1 MKYPIGI
8 QNFEKI
14 REGGYL
20 YIDKTDMIYDL
31 VKNGVYYFLSRP
43 RRFGKSLLISTLET
57 YFSGKREM
65 FEGLKIAELEKEW
78 TVHPIL
84 HLDLNTKRYEDKA
97 SLLAILNMHL
107 EMWEAEYGDEKKDR
121 SPEERFMYVI
131 RRAYEK
137 TGKQVV
143 ILVDEYDKPMLQAI
157 DNDELQDEYRNTL
170 KAFYGALKSMDRYI
184 RFALLTGVTKF
195 GKVSVFSDLNNLR
208 DISMLKDYERICGIT
223 EEELHSEFKEGI
235 KELGTANDMSEEE
248 TKAELKE
255 LYDGYHFNNRCVDIY
270 NPFSILNTFASN
282 EFGDY
287 WFETGTPTFLVEL
300 MKGCGY
306 SLKKLMREYATA
318 DSLNGLETFRKNPVP
333 ILYQSGY
340 LTIKD
345 YDKEFRTYI
354 LGFPNREVENGFIRF
369 LLPSYTGMDN
379 SEATFEIVNFVR
391 DVRNGDTESF
401 MKRLTTFFA
410 DTPYELVRDLELHFQ
425 NVMFIL
431 FKLLGFYTQAEYH
444 TSEGRI
450 DMVVKTQDYIYVME
464 FKLDGTAEEAM
475 RQIESKD
482 YALPFECDGRK
493 LVKVGVNF
501 SYEKRN
507 VERWIVK

>member
-1 MKYPIGI
+1 
-8 QNFEKI
+8 
-14 REGGYL
+14 
-20 YIDKTDMIYDL
+20 
-31 VKNGVYYFLSRP
+31 
-43 RRFGKSLLISTLET
+43 
-57 YFSGKREM
+57 
-65 FEGLKIAELEKEW
+65 
-78 TVHPIL
+78 
-84 HLDLNTKRYEDKA
+84 
-97 SLLAILNMHL
+97 
-107 EMWEAEYGDEKKDR
+107 
-121 SPEERFMYVI
+121 
-131 RRAYEK
+131 
-137 TGKQVV
+137 
-143 ILVDEYDKPMLQAI
+143 
-157 DNDELQDEYRNTL
+157 
-170 KAFYGALKSMDRYI
+170 
-184 RFALLTGVTKF
+184 
-195 GKVSVFSDLNNLR
+195 
-208 DISMLKDYERICGIT
+208 MLKDYERICGIT

-410 DTPYELVRDLELHFQ
+410 DTPYELVRDLELHYQ

-450 DMVVKTQDYIYVME
+450 DMVVKTKDYIYVME

-475 RQIESKD
+475 QQIESKD

-507 VERWIVK
+507 VERWIVNY

>member
-65 FEGLKIAELEKEW
+65 FEGLKIAELEREW
-78 TVHPIL
+78 AVHPIL

-157 DNDELQDEYRNTL
+157 DDEELQNEYRSTL

-208 DISMLKDYERICGIT
+208 DISMEFAYIDICGIT
-223 EEELHSEFKEGI
+223 EEELHSEFKEGV
-235 KELGTANDMSEEE
+235 KELGAANDMSEEE
-248 TKAELKE
+248 TKARLKE
-255 LYDGYHFNNRCVDIY
+255 LYDGYHFNEDCVDIY
-270 NPFSILNTFASN
+270 NLSGLMITLDSKALRSN
-282 EFGDY
+282 WIEVGTPSFLVKMLKKRDSDFGDL
-287 WFETGTPTFLVEL
+287 EGVEID
-300 MKGCGY
+300 G
-306 SLKKLMREYATA
+306 SLLDSNDTA
-318 DSLNGLETFRKNPVP
+318 SKNLIPV
-333 ILYQSGY
+333 IYQSGY

-345 YDKEFRTYI
+345 YDKKSNIYK
-354 LGFPNREVENGFIRF
+354 LGFPNKHVKN
-369 LLPSYTGMDN
+369 
-379 SEATFEIVNFVR
+379 A
-391 DVRNGDTESF
+391 F
-401 MKRLTTFFA
+401 MTLMK
-410 DTPYELVRDLELHFQ
+410 
-425 NVMFIL
+425 
-431 FKLLGFYTQAEYH
+431 
-444 TSEGRI
+444 
-450 DMVVKTQDYIYVME
+450 YI
-464 FKLDGTAEEAM
+464 
-475 RQIESKD
+475 
-482 YALPFECDGRK
+482 
-493 LVKVGVNF
+493 
-501 SYEKRN
+501 
-507 VERWIVK
+507 

>member
-1 MKYPIGI
+1 
-8 QNFEKI
+8 
-14 REGGYL
+14 
-20 YIDKTDMIYDL
+20 
-31 VKNGVYYFLSRP
+31 
-43 RRFGKSLLISTLET
+43 
-57 YFSGKREM
+57 
-65 FEGLKIAELEKEW
+65 
-78 TVHPIL
+78 
-84 HLDLNTKRYEDKA
+84 
-97 SLLAILNMHL
+97 
-107 EMWEAEYGDEKKDR
+107 
-121 SPEERFMYVI
+121 MYVI
-131 RRAYEK
+131 GRAYEK

-157 DNDELQDEYRNTL
+157 DNEELQNEYRNSL

-208 DISMLKDYERICGIT
+208 DISMLKAYERICGIT
-223 EEELHSEFKEGI
+223 EEELHSVFKEGI
-235 KELGTANDMSEEE
+235 KELGAANDMTEEE
-248 TKAELKE
+248 IKAKLKE
-255 LYDGYHFNNRCVDIY
+255 LYDGYHFNDRCVDLY

-282 EFGDY
+282 EFGNY

-345 YDKEFRTYI
+345 YDEEFRTYI
-354 LGFPNREVENGFIRF
+354 LGFPNREVEDGFMKFLLPSYTGGFPNREVEDGFMKF
-369 LLPSYTGMDN
+369 LLPSYTGMDG
-379 SEATFEIVNFVR
+379 SEATFGIMNFVK
-391 DVRNGDTESF
+391 DVRGGNTDAF
-401 MKRLTTFFA
+401 MKRLRTFFA
-410 DTPYELVRDLELHFQ
+410 DTPYELARDLELHYQ

-450 DMVVKTQDYIYVME
+450 D
-464 FKLDGTAEEAM
+464 
-475 RQIESKD
+475 
-482 YALPFECDGRK
+482 GRGNATDREQG
-493 LVKVGVNF
+493 LCAAF
-501 SYEKRN
+501 RM
-507 VERWIVK
+507 